1 MTRVMKKVYFAQINN
16 LIADATFLPLS
27 VAYVWEYC
35 RTLPEIAQ
43 KWSLG
48 GILFERDTVE
58 SYMKSIVDPDVFA
71 FSTYVWNWTITQELA
86 KAVKT
91 QYPNCIIVFGGP
103 QVPYKQEWLQSNK
116 EICDLIVTY
125 AGEKPFAEILKGNY
139 DYPGIMTT
147 NSYKS
152 PKPDKE
158 INYIPSP
165 YLSGLMETL
174 MNPEKSYSAIIETNR
189 GCPYACTF
197 CDQEAL
203 YYNKIQ
209 KFDYER
215 VMQELD
221 WVSDHKIDFMYFAD
235 SNLGIFP
242 RDLDFVNRLA
252 ENKQRTGYPRN
263 IDYATAKQQPE
274 RILELGKILNHKAK
288 IKRGVTIALQSM
300 NPATLTAIKRVN
312 IANKDL
318 ERTVKSY
325 NTNNIDNYCE
335 LILGLPEESFNSWV
349 DGLGKILE
357 LGSDHALTVHPLSI
371 VPNTPFNDEKYQSK
385 YGLKFTP
392 TPSPAGGNVYPEDSN
407 GEVDFICYESN
418 TMSKDQWIDSYFFA
432 KGIVIP
438 HHYHGVS
445 QLVAEFLKKE
455 YNLPLIEYYKILFEY
470 SKNSNGYLHNEYIL
484 HTDSVKRSLFENE
497 TWGRPV
503 FGGKFYFQDN
513 GATAAALYYDIDVVH
528 EEIGFILL
536 KKFNID
542 TTDLLKY
549 NKHIL
554 DRYNRSSDI
563 DFFEYNWYNYFKGFP
578 LKKEKTTVL
587 VNVKNYDNIQ
597 DHAKHIFWYGRKSK
611 RCFLEHNLKDQL

>member
-27 VAYVWEYC
+27 VAYIWEYC
-35 RTLPEIAQ
+35 QSLPEIAQ
-43 KWSLG
+43 EWSLG
-48 GILFERDTVE
+48 GILFERETVE
-58 SYMKSIVDPDVFA
+58 TYMKTIIDPDVFA

-86 KAVKT
+86 KAIKK

-125 AGEKPFAEILKGNY
+125 AGEKPFAEILKGNH
-139 DYPGIMTT
+139 DYPGIMTA
-147 NSYKS
+147 NSYKT

-174 MNPEKSYSAIIETNR
+174 MKPNKSYSAIIETNR

-203 YYNKIQ
+203 YYNKVQ
-209 KFDYER
+209 QFDYER

-221 WVSDHKIDFMYFAD
+221 WVSDYKIDFMYFAD

-300 NPATLTAIKRVN
+300 NPQTLTAIKRFN

-325 NTNNIDNYCE
+325 NANNIDNYCE
-335 LILGLPEESFNSWV
+335 LILGLPEESFDSWV
-349 DGLGKILE
+349 NGIGKILE

-371 VPNTPFNDEKYQSK
+371 VPNTPFNDIEYQSK

-392 TPSPAGGNVYPEDSN
+392 TQAPAGGNVYPEDSD
-407 GEVDFICYESN
+407 GEIDFICYESN
-418 TMSKDQWIDSYFFA
+418 TMSTDEWIDSYFFA

-438 HHYHGVS
+438 HHYHGVT

-455 YNLPLIEYYKILFEY
+455 YNVPLIEYYKMLFEY
-470 SKNSNGYLHNEYIL
+470 SKNSDGYLHNEYKL

-503 FGGKFYFQDN
+503 FNGKFYFQDN
-513 GATAAALYYDIDVVH
+513 GATAANLYYDIDTVYK
-528 EEIGFILL
+528 EIENLVL
-536 KKFNID
+536 EKFNTD
-542 TTDLLKY
+542 VKDLLKY

-563 DFFEYNWYNYFKGFP
+563 ELFEHNWYNYFKGFP
-578 LKKEKTTVL
+578 LKKEKTTISVD
-587 VNVKNYDNIQ
+587 VKNYDNIQ

-611 RCFLEHNLKDQL
+611 RCFLEHNLKD